1 MKVSFFKNLYEKQV
15 SFTLDTIEVL
25 ERIRTGKSKAIIDQ
39 VRAGDS
45 ESKKKLPAIC
55 FNGTFTSRNDNSLIE
70 HSGLCILDFDKYPTK
85 KAMKDERK
93 RLEDDPYVFSVF
105 TSPSGNGLKVLVRIP
120 KCDKDEHKLYFKSL
134 EKHFSSEYFD
144 EKNCNV
150 SRVCFESYDPKI
162 YINDLAEEWTEKA
175 TEEGYHVTT
184 RTPILPL
191 RNESEI
197 IDRLMKWWN
206 ENYGFTEGNRNNNL
220 YILACSF
227 CNYGIDQDL
236 ATNYIIR
243 NVIDGDF
250 TQSETEI
257 AVRSA
262 YKTSEWNTKYFED
275 KQTLKRIELKVRKGE
290 SVDSI
295 SKSLNIDKTDIEDVS
310 EEIKRNNIEFWVIN
324 KNRNGVETVTIDPMK
339 YKLFLEEHGFA
350 KYYPEDSDQPIF
362 VRHKENIV
370 NTTSTEKIKDF
381 VLTYLEEKE
390 IHNVWNYCA
399 KTTKIFTDDHLNM
412 LESISLKMLQD
423 EEDTCYLYFQN
434 GVVCIHKDSVEFKSY
449 VDVNGFVWEQQ
460 IISREYTK
468 SKKIENDFQDFVQK
482 VSAGEDIRIEALENT
497 LGYLVHSYKDKT
509 EQKAIILN
517 DQEIN
522 DDPNGGSGKSLMLE
536 AVGKFKRL
544 VKIDGKIF
552 DPNRSEFVYQRVN
565 IDTQVLAFD
574 DVRKNFNFENLF
586 SIITEGIS
594 VRQLFKGEF
603 FIPFDRSPKI
613 VITTNYVIDG
623 AGGSHDRRRHEIEFF
638 QYFNAKRTP
647 LDVYGRLLFD
657 GWDESDWI
665 AFDNYMIHITQKYLN
680 NGLTQPVSINADV
693 KRFIQQTSKDF
704 YDWIED
710 GNLKHN
716 CRVYIKEIAEL
727 FKDEYKNYQ
736 NLNNRTFVKW
746 VIRYCDLN
754 GYNFNRDRDHSGRF
768 FEIFTNDVDLEEVD
782 EMPF

>member
-15 SFTLDTIEVL
+15 SFTLDTLDVL
-25 ERIRTGKSKAIIDQ
+25 DRIKTGKSKGIIDQ
-39 VRAGDS
+39 VRAGDA

-120 KCDKDEHKLYFKSL
+120 KCDKDDHKLYFKSL
-134 EKHFSSEYFD
+134 EKHFNSEYFD

-162 YINDLAEEWTEKA
+162 YVNIEAKEWTEKA

-243 NVIDGDF
+243 NVINGDF

-295 SKSLNIDKTDIEDVS
+295 SRALNIDKNDIEDVS
-310 EEIKRNNIEFWVIN
+310 EEIKRNNIEFWVIT
-324 KNRNGVETVTIDPMK
+324 KNRNGVETVSIDPMK

-350 KYYPEDSDQPIF
+350 KYYPEDSDQPLF
-362 VRHKENIV
+362 VRHQENIV

-381 VLTYLEEKE
+381 VLNHLEEKE

-399 KTTKIFTDDHLNM
+399 KTSKIFTDEHLNM

-423 EEDTCYLYFQN
+423 EEDTCYLYFKN

-460 IISREYTK
+460 IISREFTR
-468 SKKIENDFQDFVQK
+468 SKNIENDFQDFVQK
-482 VSAGEDIRIEALENT
+482 VSAGEQIRVEALENT
-497 LGYLVHSYKDKT
+497 LGYLIHSYKDKT

-544 VKIDGKIF
+544 VKIDGKTF

-586 SIITEGIS
+586 SLITEGIS

-647 LDVYGRLLFD
+647 FDVYGKMLFD

-680 NGLTQPVSINADV
+680 NGLTETVSINANV

-710 GNLKHN
+710 GNLKLN
-716 CRVYIKEIAEL
+716 CRVYIKDIADQ
-727 FKDEYKNYQ
+727 FKEEYKTYQ

-754 GYNFNRDRDHSGRF
+754 DYKFNRDRDHSGRY
-768 FEIFTNDVDLEEVD
+768 FEISTNEVVLEQDD